1 MAKIHKIVDPLGSQT
16 SAQTVVTD
24 WSKCFLC
31 QEDTT
36 EVLQCPAESRRG
48 RQGAGYSTITDL
60 LEGFSVIDSLPKTLN
75 LSRLDDGEGVEV
87 TLKEHKAKWHDSCRL
102 RYNKTELQRA
112 EKRKRQVDD
121 DHDDEDIAKTCKRFS
136 RRCSEDLR
144 TPIDTC
150 FFCGK
155 PASPGRSLSKVAT
168 LELDVKVRQ
177 SAIKLQDEQLLAKLS
192 SGDLIAQDA
201 QYHVQCLAS
210 LYNRARDSETKNCH
224 EFDADDVNHG
234 IAFAELVSYM
244 EETCKDDLIAPVFKL
259 KDLTVLYGNR
269 LNQLGTNIS
278 GRVHSTKLKDRILA
292 YFPDIE
298 AHKQGRDVVLIYN
311 KDIGSALRK
320 ACEHDADDDAIH
332 LAKAAK
338 IVRRDM
344 FKLKNKFNGSFAP
357 HCQERSVPTSLL
369 SLVAMVLCGPSIEIQ
384 SSTTLSQPI
393 LTISQLLMHNSL
405 LRHRKDR
412 VSSTVKHSQERETP
426 LPTYLGVMLHTKT
439 RKREL
444 VDTMYQLGLSI
455 SYSRV
460 LDISSEL
467 GNKICHHYHALN
479 VVCPPELK
487 CGLFT
492 TAAVD
497 NIDHNPSSTSAHDAF
512 HGTAQ
517 SLFQHPNKDNTGVPQ
532 RVVTLSETTTKGPI
546 ACLPNTYTSIPPVS
560 LIKQDPPVP
569 QLPGQNKADC
579 QILLQAMKEEYR

>member
-1 MAKIHKIVDPLGSQT
+1 M
-16 SAQTVVTD
+16 
-24 WSKCFLC
+24 
-31 QEDTT
+31 
-36 EVLQCPAESRRG
+36 
-48 RQGAGYSTITDL
+48 
-60 LEGFSVIDSLPKTLN
+60 
-75 LSRLDDGEGVEV
+75 
-87 TLKEHKAKWHDSCRL
+87 
-102 RYNKTELQRA
+102 
-112 EKRKRQVDD
+112 
-121 DHDDEDIAKTCKRFS
+121 
-136 RRCSEDLR
+136 
-144 TPIDTC
+144 
-150 FFCGK
+150 
-155 PASPGRSLSKVAT
+155 
-168 LELDVKVRQ
+168 
-177 SAIKLQDEQLLAKLS
+177 
-192 SGDLIAQDA
+192 
-201 QYHVQCLAS
+201 
-210 LYNRARDSETKNCH
+210 
-224 EFDADDVNHG
+224 
-234 IAFAELVSYM
+234 
-244 EETCKDDLIAPVFKL
+244 
-259 KDLTVLYGNR
+259 
-269 LNQLGTNIS
+269 
-278 GRVHSTKLKDRILA
+278 
-292 YFPDIE
+292 
-298 AHKQGRDVVLIYN
+298 VLIYN

-393 LTISQLLMHNSL
+393 SL
-405 LRHRKDR
+405 
-412 VSSTVKHSQERETP
+412 
-426 LPTYLGVMLHTKT
+426 TKT
-439 RKREL
+439 QKREL

-497 NIDHNPSSTSAHDAF
+497 NIDHNPSFTSAHDAF

-517 SLFQHPNKDNTGVPQ
+517 SLFQLHPNKDNTGVPQ

-569 QLPGQNKADC
+569 QLPLPMFHAFTGCDTVSFFGGKGKKTAWNTWRA
-579 QILLQAMKEEYR
+579 